1 MPHAGPMAS
10 LSAPTTLFCVDR
22 PISSSAIMIGRPTAA
37 MHTRYTRTK
46 APPLFSHVMNGNFH
60 RLPRP
65 IALPVAARMKPVFER
80 QWARGSDMCRPPIDG
95 GVSGVRCSPN
105 ISGPVKFRQA
115 NVTRNCRFAGIV
127 RLRRRVAE

>member
-22 PISSSAIMIGRPTAA
+22 PISSSAIMMGRPTAA

-60 RLPRP
+60 KLPRP

-80 QWARGSDMCRPPIDG
+80 QWPRGSDMCCAPIDG
-95 GVSGVRCSPN
+95 GACG
-105 ISGPVKFRQA
+105 
-115 NVTRNCRFAGIV
+115 
-127 RLRRRVAE
+127 RREPRSTASAR